1 MSRERLDTR
10 FQIFP
15 AGPNDAA
22 DLARVHIES
31 WRETYAGVLSE
42 AWLARLSLT
51 GHAGRFAR
59 MLSKPAPDDVTLTVA
74 DPWGL
79 VGYAQGGRSRRGI
92 AGEAE
97 VMTLYLL
104 RSAQKQGLGRR
115 LLTDTARV
123 LAAQGAQTLVISVLH
138 DNLAA
143 RSFYEHL
150 GGVAEPARRERGPDG
165 GVYLE
170 VAYAWPDIS
179 LLTG

>member
-1 MSRERLDTR
+1 MSRDRLDTR
-10 FQIFP
+10 FLIFP

-31 WRETYAGVLSE
+31 WRETYAGILSE
-42 AWLARLSLT
+42 AWLARLSPV
-51 GHAGRFAR
+51 GYAGRFSR

-74 DPWGL
+74 DRRGL
-79 VGYAQGGRSRRGI
+79 VGYAQGGRSRRGVS
-92 AGEAE
+92 GEAE

-104 RSAQKQGLGRR
+104 RTAQKQGLGRR
-115 LLTDTARV
+115 LLTDIARV
-123 LAAQGAQTLVISVLH
+123 LAAQGAQALIISVLQ

-170 VAYAWPDIS
+170 VAYAWPDINR
-179 LLTG
+179 LTG